1 MAQVSELLG
10 SVLAPA
16 GGKVAISTS
25 GAMAMK
31 AVCLAGVILEVAD
44 ACGAGQG
51 GNPCAACEANH
62 VSADQNDKCTK
73 CAEGTVPNSDNS
85 ACEACK
91 KTKFIESHKCKDKD
105 DCKDPKKFT
114 EGEEDDKPGKCEN
127 AAPVVQA
134 TVAAF
139 LAAVSAFAQS

>member
-85 ACEACK
+85 AREACK
-91 KTKFIESHKCKDKD
+91 KTKFIESHKCKDT
-105 DCKDPKKFT
+105 KKFT